1 MKGKNCQ
8 AGQRSRCLLSY
19 PQSCHGGHKGAWL
32 TCVLPFLASF
42 GFGGICIFSL
52 WERTAGAS
60 FPFVPR
66 VRTSLLYQLSKGER
80 DIEQNGNK
88 RTLEKKTQL
97 RFTGLYGPLPCWP
110 VSFRK
115 SVLSLHPM
123 QLSRNKPKSSLC
135 LLFTKETNV
144 YWCFLHFLLVVP
156 SPTS

>member
-1 MKGKNCQ
+1 MKGKICQ
-8 AGQRSRCLLSY
+8 AGQSSRCLLSY

-32 TCVLPFLASF
+32 TRVLPFPASF
-42 GFGGICIFSL
+42 GVGGMCIFRL

-60 FPFVPR
+60 FPFVSH
-66 VRTSLLYQLSKGER
+66 VRPSPLCQLSKGEG

-97 RFTGLYGPLPCWP
+97 HFTGLYGPFWCWP

-115 SVLSLHPM
+115 SVLSLRPM

-144 YWCFLHFLLVVP
+144 CWCFLHFLLFVL
-156 SPTS
+156 SPNS